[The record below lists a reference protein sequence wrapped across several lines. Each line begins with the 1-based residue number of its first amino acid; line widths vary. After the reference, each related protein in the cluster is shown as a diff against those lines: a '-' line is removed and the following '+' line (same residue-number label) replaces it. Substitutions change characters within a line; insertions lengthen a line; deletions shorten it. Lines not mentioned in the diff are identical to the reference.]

1 MNRKFNICIIQPNG
15 YIHFAVFLEIADL
28 LTYSIRE
35 LGFEANTSF
44 NNIDQSKINII
55 IGIHLVDFNSYIGQ
69 IPSTSI
75 ILNTEQ
81 LGGVFSDWNQNIIKW
96 FESNLELWDYSDKNI
111 KYLKQLGIK
120 NVKKLNIGYQPELRN
135 LVNNNDY
142 EIDVLFY
149 GCINERRKY
158 ILEELHNKGLK
169 VKTLFGV
176 YGKQRDQWIRHSKLV
191 LNLHFYDTQIFEIV
205 RVFYLQTNSVAV
217 VGEVNNTTIIEQRFK
232 DGVFAAS
239 YDKLV
244 DSVISL
250 VGDES
255 KLKEQREIGFNSIS
269 KYPQVE
275 FTKSLIF

>member
-1 MNRKFNICIIQPNG
+1 MSKKFNICIIRPEG
-15 YIHFAVFLEIADL
+15 YIHSLTFLEIADL

-35 LGFEANTSF
+35 LGFEADISF
-44 NNIDQSKINII
+44 NNIDKSRINII
-55 IGIHLVDFNSYIGQ
+55 IGVHLINIAGAIDQ

-81 LGGVFSDWNQNIIKW
+81 LGGVFANWNQNIIQW
-96 FESNLELWDYSDKNI
+96 FKLNLELWDYSDSNI
-111 KYLKQLGIK
+111 EYLKKFGIK
-120 NVKKLNIGYQPELRN
+120 NVKKLNIGYQSELRR
-135 LVNNNDY
+135 LVKNSDH
-142 EIDVLFY
+142 EVDVLFY
-149 GCINERRKY
+149 GSINDRRRHV
-158 ILEELHNKGLK
+158 IEELCNRGIK
-169 VKTLFGV
+169 VKVLFGV
-176 YGKQRDQWIRHSKLV
+176 YGKERDQWINNSKLV

-239 YDKLV
+239 YDELV

-250 VGDES
+250 VGNEA